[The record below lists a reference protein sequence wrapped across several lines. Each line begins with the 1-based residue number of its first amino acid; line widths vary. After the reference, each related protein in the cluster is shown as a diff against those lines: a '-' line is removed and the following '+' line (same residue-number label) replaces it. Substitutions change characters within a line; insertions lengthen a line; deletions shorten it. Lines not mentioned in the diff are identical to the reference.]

1 MPVTNLVIV
10 LFLLAMAY
18 FGSVYGL
25 FSAFMH
31 LMTVIAV
38 GAISFAVWE
47 PLTLGLI
54 IKYAPPMAWT
64 LGLIVPFGVLLL
76 VFRMVV
82 DKLIPRDAQ
91 FMPIVSTLLGAAC
104 GATSG
109 ILTAGVAV
117 IALGF
122 MPFGA
127 DLGGFQPYSVGA
139 GGVVQET
146 GGKLWIPVHRMA
158 ASFYTGLSAGAFS
171 TSTPM
176 NEYMPD
182 LDVQMSLLRARPD
195 NVSIVASPD
204 AVSVTGAF
212 IAEAAALTDASPA
225 LGEALGP
232 DFTRPGY
239 RLVVVGTEWS
249 KVEGTVDGDRK
260 LRLPASHVR
269 LVTKS
274 TSTDDPSVNMLGPK
288 GFTVSRGGVKEF
300 YPFDSGGVQA
310 EAPAPA
316 NFFWVFLVPEDQTP
330 RFLMVRKLRL
340 NLPELEAIIT
350 DPLEVL
356 ATVGAPPVPQA
367 EAGDDGLAGDATG
380 ASGTGATVVD
390 QNTGIDAGTYALDV
404 EISTRLPQSIS
415 KNASSGLSYTTVGEE
430 AFIETGST
438 GSSRKTAGNIG
449 ARSRVSAF
457 NVPSHEAMVRV
468 KIDFVKGNSL
478 YAGGMSS
485 AAALN
490 EIFLKDIDGNA
501 IHVSAW
507 VWKKEDKTQDIHY
520 DAFQT
525 LRNAKQLPITRMNKG
540 DEFYL
545 YFTVTRPAVL
555 VSYNIGGEAEQR
567 FEPPLKIPLK
577 GP

>member
-1 MPVTNLVIV
+1 MPVTNIVIV
-10 LFLLAMAY
+10 LFVLGMAY

-31 LMTVIAV
+31 LMVVIAV

-47 PLTLGLI
+47 PLTLGLLM
-54 IKYAPPMAWT
+54 KYVPPMAWA
-64 LGLIVPFGVLLL
+64 LGLILPFGVLLL

-82 DKLIPRDAQ
+82 DKMVPRDAQ
-91 FMPIVSTLLGAAC
+91 FMPMVSTLLGAAC
-104 GATSG
+104 GAVSG
-109 ILTAGVAV
+109 ILTAGVVV

-127 DLGGFQPYSVGA
+127 DMGGFQPYSVGA
-139 GGVVQET
+139 GGVVQPT
-146 GGKLWIPVHRMA
+146 GGKLWIPVHRI
-158 ASFYTGLSAGAFS
+158 ASNFFTGLSAGAFS

-176 NEYMPD
+176 AEYMPD

-204 AVSVTGAF
+204 AVDVTGAY
-212 IAEAAALTDASPA
+212 IVDADALTDASPA
-225 LGEALGP
+225 LGAALGP
-232 DFTRPGY
+232 NFTRPGY
-239 RLVVVGTEWS
+239 KLIMVDTAWT

-260 LRLPASHVR
+260 LRVPASHVR

-274 TSTDDPSVNMLGPK
+274 NAADDQSTEMLGPA
-288 GFTVSRGGVKEF
+288 GFTVSKGGVKEF

-310 EAPAPA
+310 DSPAPA
-316 NFFWVFLVPEDQTP
+316 NFSWVFLVPEDKTP

-340 NLPELEAIIT
+340 ELPEQDDIIT
-350 DPLEVL
+350 TPAEVL
-356 ATVGAPPVPQA
+356 AALGAPPVPQA
-367 EAGDDGLAGDATG
+367 EGDDATADAAGGGGPGGATG
-380 ASGTGATVVD
+380 VD
-390 QNTGIDAGTYALDV
+390 ENTGIDAGTYAIDV
-404 EISTRLPQSIS
+404 EISTRLPQTIS
-415 KNASSGLSYTTVGEE
+415 KNASTGLSFTTVKDK
-430 AFIETGST
+430 AFVDDGST
-438 GSSRKTAGNIG
+438 GQSRKTAGNIG
-449 ARSRVSAF
+449 SRSRVSAF
-457 NVPSHEAMVRV
+457 HVPSHEAMVRV
-468 KIDFVKGNSL
+468 RIDFDKGNSI

-490 EIFLKDIDGNA
+490 EIFLKDIDGNR
-501 IHVSAW
+501 IYVSAW
-507 VWKKEDKTQDIHY
+507 VWKKEDKSQDIHY

-545 YFTVTRPAVL
+545 YFNVTRPAVL

-567 FEPPLKIPLK
+567 FEPPLKVPLK